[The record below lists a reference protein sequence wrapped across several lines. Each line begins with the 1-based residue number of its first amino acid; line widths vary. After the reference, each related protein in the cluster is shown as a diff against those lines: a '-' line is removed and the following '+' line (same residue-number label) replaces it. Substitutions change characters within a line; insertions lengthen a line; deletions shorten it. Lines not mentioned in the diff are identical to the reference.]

1 MNQEHL
7 GLSPLK
13 TPTLMRREGAGCW
26 DLCFSSTNEIFH
38 PPMKIQNLK
47 KDNQASFHESIT
59 ILKRS
64 LKVVVDLDK
73 KILLTRRPVCRAQVC
88 PVSDFSR

>member
-1 MNQEHL
+1 MDELRTPWPEPTGDPNSHAEGGSRLL
-7 GLSPLK
+7 GSLL
-13 TPTLMRREGAGCW
+13 L
-26 DLCFSSTNEIFH
+26 LIFH
-38 PPMKIQNLK
+38 PPMKIQNSK

-73 KILLTRRPVCRAQVC
+73 KILLTRRPVCRAQ
-88 PVSDFSR
+88 SENKHQQT